1 MGLQDSRKRT
11 HKEVVTVQL
20 VLCQGTVLALGWKQV
35 AACVGGEGSQKTLQC
50 GRVGDGGEG
59 EEACQEGIPAEWRSP
74 NSYNTYIVILFCFS
88 S

>member
-59 EEACQEGIPAEWRSP
+59 GRSL
-74 NSYNTYIVILFCFS
+74 SGRHS
-88 S
+88 SRVEIS